1 MFKQLTIAIT
11 LSAALSSPAF
21 AHEDGDGHCKDTQL
35 GNMMS
40 AMSDDLKAYV
50 GAFKRDDQAEMQV
63 NLAKLL
69 ANSAKAKS
77 EIPLK
82 LQQKMS
88 SMKRMDHSNMAN
100 MKNMEGMDHSN
111 MANMKDMEGM
121 DHSNMANMKDMK
133 GMDHSNMAN
142 MKNMEGMDHSN
153 MANMKNMEGMD
164 HSNMANMKD
173 MEGMEGMD
181 HSTHMQHMAYQQGI
195 EKLTSL
201 FTQLQDATSKGEVK
215 TVLGDIKQHIKKSH
229 KAFRLN
235 CD

>member
-11 LSAALSSPAF
+11 LSAALSSPVF
-21 AHEDGDGHCKDTQL
+21 AHGDGDGHCKDTQL
-35 GNMMS
+35 GSVMS

-50 GAFKRDDQAEMQV
+50 GAFKRDDQAEMKAQ
-63 NLAKLL
+63 LTKLL
-69 ANSAKAKS
+69 ANSAKAKN

-82 LQQKMS
+82 LQQEMPA
-88 SMKRMDHSNMAN
+88 MKGMDHSKMAN
-100 MKNMEGMDHSN
+100 MQDMEGMDHSN

-121 DHSNMANMKDMK
+121 DHSKMANMKD
-133 GMDHSNMAN
+133 
-142 MKNMEGMDHSN
+142 
-153 MANMKNMEGMD
+153 
-164 HSNMANMKD
+164 
-173 MEGMEGMD
+173 MD
-181 HSTHMQHMAYQQGI
+181 HSTHMQHIAYQQGI

-201 FTQLQDATSKGEVK
+201 FTQLQDATSKGQVK

>member
-11 LSAALSSPAF
+11 LSAALSSPVF
-21 AHEDGDGHCKDTQL
+21 AHGDGDGHCKDTQL
-35 GNMMS
+35 GSVMS

-50 GAFKRDDQAEMQV
+50 GAFKRGDQAEMQAQ
-63 NLAKLL
+63 LTKLL

-82 LQQKMS
+82 LQQKMPA
-88 SMKRMDHSNMAN
+88 MK
-100 MKNMEGMDHSN
+100 GMDHSN
-111 MANMKDMEGM
+111 MTNMQ
-121 DHSNMANMKDMK
+121 DMK

-142 MKNMEGMDHSN
+142 MQDMKGMDHSN
-153 MANMKNMEGMD
+153 MANMQDMKGMD
-164 HSNMANMKD
+164 HSNMANMD
-173 MEGMEGMD
+173 GMD

-201 FTQLQDATSKGEVK
+201 FTQLQDATSKGQVK

-229 KAFRLN
+229 KTFRLN